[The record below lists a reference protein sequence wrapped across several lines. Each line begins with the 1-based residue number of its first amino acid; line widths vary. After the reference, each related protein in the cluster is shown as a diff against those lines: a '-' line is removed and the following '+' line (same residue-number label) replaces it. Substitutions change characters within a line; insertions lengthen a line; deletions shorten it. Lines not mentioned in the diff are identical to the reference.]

1 MTTLASEPV
10 LSSRDDYL
18 AAVRQAVEAAKAY
31 FGDGDSPLDD
41 VTYDRLIRAI
51 AAWEKDHPQDAAEDS
66 PTGKVGAG
74 AAPTGDVPHTKVM
87 LSLDNVFSREQL
99 LDWGASADRRLG
111 RPLAGGWAVE
121 AKLDGNA
128 IAARYVRG
136 RLTQVL
142 TRGSGS
148 HGEDISHVAGTIVG
162 LPVRLTEPLTF
173 EVRGEALF
181 TRDQFQRANEVRAAH
196 GAKPFANPRAG
207 ASGTL
212 RARDR
217 DYTLPMT
224 FFAFGAVDLPG
235 ETFVPGG
242 ATHLEVL
249 KAVGD
254 AGVQTISDTPTGSVV
269 VDTLAEAARRVEE
282 IREQRGS
289 LPFDIDGVVVKAV
302 SAAEQA
308 ALGAGSRFPYW
319 AVAHK
324 LPAVERMTVL
334 TAVSWETGRTG
345 IIAPTAELK
354 PVEVE
359 GSMVS
364 RATLHNPGDI
374 RRRDLH
380 LGDTVTVHKAG
391 DVIPRVE
398 AAVVARRPKDAVPV
412 PLPER
417 CPNCGGEIDKSQER
431 WRCVKG
437 TACRLPALIE
447 YAAGRDQLDIDGLGA
462 RYVKALVDAGAV
474 RDVAD
479 LFTLST
485 EQLTEASGSAR
496 RGAKLAE
503 QIQQAK
509 SLPLNRILCAL
520 GIVGTGRSMS
530 RRIAAHFGTMEAI
543 RRADTAALRE
553 VDGIGAEKAPVIVQ
567 QLADQGP
574 VIDKLVAAGVTLTE
588 PEAASTG
595 QGPLT
600 GKVVVVTGRMTG
612 FLEGLGRSDMTALIQ
627 KAGGQAGSSV
637 TANTDYLVAA
647 PAAGGKLST
656 KAARAQQLGVE
667 VLSPDAFAALVM
679 DYLG

>member
-10 LSSRDDYL
+10 LSNRDDYV

-31 FGDGDSPLDD
+31 YGDGASPLDD

-51 AAWEKDHPQDAAEDS
+51 AAWEKDHPQEVAADS

-74 AAPTGDVPHTKVM
+74 AAPAGDVPHTKVM

-99 LDWGASADRRLG
+99 LAWGASVDRRLG
-111 RPLAGGWAVE
+111 RPLSGGWAVE

-136 RLTQVL
+136 RLAQVL

-162 LPVRLTEPLTF
+162 LPVRLAEPLTF

-181 TRDQFQRANEVRAAH
+181 TREQFQRANEVRAAH
-196 GAKPFANPRAG
+196 GARPFANPRAG

-217 DYTLPMT
+217 DYTLPLT
-224 FFAFGAVDLPG
+224 FFAYGAVDLPG
-235 ETFVPGG
+235 ETFVPEG

-269 VDTLAEAARRVEE
+269 ADTLAEAAWRIDK

-334 TAVSWETGRTG
+334 TGVSWETGRTG
-345 IIAPTAELK
+345 VIAPTAELE
-354 PVEVE
+354 PVAVD
-359 GSMVS
+359 GSWVA

-380 LGDTVTVHKAG
+380 LGDTVTVH
-391 DVIPRVE
+391 
-398 AAVVARRPKDAVPV
+398 
-412 PLPER
+412 
-417 CPNCGGEIDKSQER
+417 
-431 WRCVKG
+431 
-437 TACRLPALIE
+437 
-447 YAAGRDQLDIDGLGA
+447 AAG
-462 RYVKALVDAGAV
+462 
-474 RDVAD
+474 
-479 LFTLST
+479 
-485 EQLTEASGSAR
+485 
-496 RGAKLAE
+496 
-503 QIQQAK
+503 
-509 SLPLNRILCAL
+509 
-520 GIVGTGRSMS
+520 
-530 RRIAAHFGTMEAI
+530 
-543 RRADTAALRE
+543 
-553 VDGIGAEKAPVIVQ
+553 
-567 QLADQGP
+567 
-574 VIDKLVAAGVTLTE
+574 
-588 PEAASTG
+588 
-595 QGPLT
+595 
-600 GKVVVVTGRMTG
+600 
-612 FLEGLGRSDMTALIQ
+612 
-627 KAGGQAGSSV
+627 
-637 TANTDYLVAA
+637 
-647 PAAGGKLST
+647 
-656 KAARAQQLGVE
+656 
-667 VLSPDAFAALVM
+667 
-679 DYLG
+679 

>member
-1 MTTLASEPV
+1 MTTFASEPV
-10 LSSRDDYL
+10 LSGRDDYL

-31 FGDGDSPLDD
+31 YGDGDSPLDD
-41 VTYDRLIRAI
+41 ATYDRLIRAI
-51 AAWEKDHPQDAAEDS
+51 VTWEKDHPQDVAADS

-74 AAPTGDVPHTKVM
+74 AAPAGDVAHTKVM

-99 LDWGASADRRLG
+99 LAWGASVNRRLG
-111 RPLAGGWAVE
+111 QPLAGGWAVE

-136 RLTQVL
+136 RLAQII

-148 HGEDISHVAGTIVG
+148 HGEDITHVAGTIVG
-162 LPVRLTEPLTF
+162 LPVRLAEPLTF
-173 EVRGEALF
+173 EVRGEAMF
-181 TRDQFQRANEVRAAH
+181 TREQFQRANEVRAAH
-196 GAKPFANPRAG
+196 GARPFANPRAG

-224 FFAFGAVDLPG
+224 FFAYGAVDLPG
-235 ETFVPGG
+235 AMFVPEG

-269 VDTLAEAARRVEE
+269 VDTLAEVARRIDE
-282 IREQRGS
+282 IRERRGS

-302 SAAEQA
+302 EAAEQA

-319 AVAHK
+319 AVAYK

-334 TAVSWETGRTG
+334 TGVNWEVGRTG
-345 IIAPTAELK
+345 VIAPTAELE
-354 PVEVE
+354 PVEVD
-359 GSMVS
+359 GSVVA

-391 DVIPRVE
+391 DVIPKVA
-398 AAVVARRPKDAVPV
+398 AAVVACRPKDAEPV
-412 PLPER
+412 PLPEQ
-417 CPNCGGEIDKSQER
+417 CPNCGGGIDRSQER

-474 RDVAD
+474 QDVAD
-479 LFTLST
+479 LFTLT
-485 EQLTEASGSAR
+485 AEQLAEASGSAK

-509 SLPLNRILCAL
+509 SLPLSRVLCAL

-530 RRIAAHFGTMEAI
+530 RRIAGRFGSMEAI
-543 RRADTAALRE
+543 RRADAAALRE

-567 QLADQGP
+567 QLADQGQ
-574 VIDKLVAAGVTLTE
+574 VIDKLVAAGVTMTE
-588 PEAASTG
+588 SEVSGAG

-600 GKVVVVTGRMTG
+600 GKVVVVTGKMTG
-612 FLEGLGRSDMTALIQ
+612 LLDGLGRSDMTALIQ
-627 KAGGQAGSSV
+627 KAGGEAGSSV
-637 TANTDYLVAA
+637 SANTDYLVAA
-647 PAAGGKLST
+647 AAAGGKLST

-667 VLSPDAFAALVM
+667 VLSPDAFAALVS